1 MAQLSTPIGV
11 VTVRATESAV
21 VSVGFSGADEALV
34 VDATPTGVLADAVR
48 QLDEYFG
55 GLRTEFDLPI
65 DVDGTDFQHAAWTV
79 LSQIPHGETISY
91 GEQARRMG
99 RPTAVR
105 AVGAAN
111 GRNPVPVI
119 VPCHRV
125 IGANG
130 SLTGFAGG
138 LEIKTWLLDHEKR
151 VAATRGAA

>member
-1 MAQLSTPIGV
+1 MS
-11 VTVRATESAV
+11 ATETAV
-21 VSVGFSGADEALV
+21 VSVEFPGRPMSSEHV
-34 VDATPTGVLADAVR
+34 ETPTGVLADAVR
-48 QLDEYFG
+48 QLDEYFAG
-55 GLRTEFDLPI
+55 IRTEFVVPI
-65 DVDGTDFQHAAWTV
+65 DVDGTDFQRDAWSV
-79 LSQIPHGETISY
+79 LTHIPHGETISY
-91 GEQARRMG
+91 GEQATRMG

-138 LEIKTWLLDHEKR
+138 LEVKTWLLEHERR
-151 VAATRGAA
+151 VAVARGAA

>member
-1 MAQLSTPIGV
+1 MAINT
-11 VTVRATESAV
+11 RN
-21 VSVGFSGADEALV
+21 
-34 VDATPTGVLADAVR
+34 
-48 QLDEYFG
+48 EYFG
-55 GLRTEFDLPI
+55 GLRTAFDLPI

-111 GRNPVPVI
+111 GRNPIPVI

-138 LEIKTWLLDHEKR
+138 IEIKPWLLDHEKR
-151 VAATRGAA
+151 VSATRGAA